1 MNLEYI
7 VTNKDTNKIVKDI
20 LLSHFKISH
29 RLLVKLKKENRIFL
43 NGSTTFIYNK
53 LQEGDILTISF
64 DYQED
69 NSNIIPKE
77 ILLDIIYED
86 DSFLIINKLSGIP
99 VHPSILHYED
109 SLSNGIRFYFD
120 KIGLKK
126 KIRPVNRIDK
136 DTSGLVVFAKNEYAQ
151 ECLIRQMQTG
161 DFKKEYIAIVQGFFD
176 EKSKKRN
183 Y

>member
-7 VTNKDTNKIVKDI
+7 ATNKDNNKIIKDI

-29 RLLVKLKKENRIFL
+29 RLLITLKKNNCIFL
-43 NGSTTFIYNK
+43 NNAPSFVHQK
-53 LQEGDILTISF
+53 LKEGDKLVVSF
-64 DYQED
+64 DYEED

-77 ILLDIIYED
+77 IPLDIIYED
-86 DSFLIINKLSGIP
+86 DWYLVINKQSGIP

-136 DTSGLVVFAKNEYAQ
+136 DTSGLVVFAKNEYVQ
-151 ECLIRQMQTG
+151 EILIHQMKTG
-161 DFKKEYIAIVQGFFD
+161 DFKKEYIAIVEGTFSNV
-176 EKSKKRN
+176 EKKRN
-183 Y
+183 N